1 MLHCRNK
8 SFVKCLDADA
18 LMKILNFLGLKVF
31 HIDGRLPGEH
41 VLLFLFFFTYL
52 VNALFLVMVIPA
64 LYLHTMWLEL
74 MLNCS
79 HCHVYHLS
87 FKCYSLLC
95 FAIKRNE
102 TSCVG
107 KLGCLVE
114 GVDVISCMLLFCCG
128 GGVGE
133 SKKSFKFRPML
144 FL

>member
-1 MLHCRNK
+1 MFGCRR
-8 SFVKCLDADA
+8 LDED
-18 LMKILNFLGLKVF
+18 LTFPWFEGV
-31 HIDGRLPGEH
+31 HVDGCSPRRTCP
-41 VLLFLFFFTYL
+41 LFFFFFSFTYL
-52 VNALFLVMVIPA
+52 VNALFLVMVIPG

-107 KLGCLVE
+107 KLGCLEE
-114 GVDVISCMLLFCCG
+114 GLMLYCVCSCFAVGEG
-128 GGVGE
+128 GG
-133 SKKSFKFRPML
+133 SNKKSIKFRP
-144 FL
+144 